1 MTEPTAL
8 EERLAELETRFALQD
23 ETVRDLS
30 DMVASQWS
38 RIDGLL
44 ALVEEL
50 KERIAADRDTSEP
63 QDPTEEPPPPHY

>member
-1 MTEPTAL
+1 MTDTIAL
-8 EERLAELETRFALQD
+8 EERLAEIETRFALQD

-44 ALVEEL
+44 AMIEEL
-50 KERIAADRDTSEP
+50 KERLAAGQDTSE
-63 QDPTEEPPPPHY
+63 DPTEEPPPPHY